1 MGVRLPPFAPRLA
14 ETERTNVITNI
25 SEVSST
31 ERMLDIEVERNR
43 LDKIFEDKVKKYSK
57 EVRINGFRPG
67 NVPKQVV
74 AARFRE
80 PIANESLETLVDEA
94 LKEACKQHNIE
105 PVAPGRVESLENQPG
120 KPITFKAILEVDPP
134 LAIRDYK
141 MDIPM
146 HPAEVGEAEVQNQL
160 EGLRRRKGEETPVNR
175 AAQDG
180 DLVVA
185 EYQSIRIAGEE
196 KPLPQNPEFRL
207 ELGASSVPELDQALL
222 GCAAGEERTAAF
234 TFPAD
239 YRQSEMAGQRCEYR
253 LRIVEIDEVKYPE
266 VDDAFAKDFGFDSL
280 DAFRTRISEDL
291 VGQELRRAKEGAY
304 EEAMR
309 RLMEANPFDVP
320 KARVQN
326 YVKYKLE
333 ESGSHHQH
341 GEDCDHSDLER
352 EAVFNIKRYRIL
364 DEIAKL
370 EKIKPSPE
378 EVDVRI
384 RDMAGQYRME
394 FETLKAALRKNGKI
408 IDIREELKSEK
419 TLDFVIGLNREG

>member
-1 MGVRLPPFAPRLA
+1 V
-14 ETERTNVITNI
+14 NTNI
-25 SEVSST
+25 SESSST
-31 ERMLDIEVERNR
+31 ERVLAIEVERER
-43 LDKIFEDKVKKYSK
+43 MDRIFEEKVKKYSK

-67 NVPKQVV
+67 NVPKHIV

-80 PIANESLETLVDEA
+80 PIANEALETLVDEA
-94 LKEACKQHNIE
+94 LKEACKKHNIV
-105 PVAPGRVESLENQPG
+105 PIAPGRVENLENQPG
-120 KPITFKAILEVDPP
+120 QPISFKVILEVDPP
-134 LAIRDYK
+134 LEIKDYR

-146 HPAEVGEAEVQNQL
+146 HPSEVGEGDIQGQL
-160 EGLRRRKGEETPVNR
+160 EALRKRKGEEAPVER
-175 AAQDG
+175 AAQPG

-222 GCAAGEERTAAF
+222 GCVAGEVRIAAF
-234 TFPAD
+234 TFPSD
-239 YRQSEMAGQRCEYR
+239 YRQADLAGQRCEYR
-253 LRIVEIDEVKYPE
+253 LRIVEIDEVKYPDL
-266 VDDAFAKDFGFDSL
+266 DDAFAKGFGFDSL
-280 DAFRTRISEDL
+280 EAFRARIREDL
-291 VGQELRRAKEGAY
+291 AGQALSRAKEGAY
-304 EEAMR
+304 EEAIR
-309 RLMEANPFDVP
+309 RLLEANPFEVP

-333 ESGSHHQH
+333 EAGPHRH

-352 EAVFNIKRYRIL
+352 EAVFNIKRFRIL

-378 EVDVRI
+378 EVDARI

-394 FETLKAALRKNGKI
+394 FEALKAALRKNSKI
-408 IDIREELKSEK
+408 NDIREELKSEK
-419 TLDFVIGLNREG
+419 TLDFVIGLKPQS